1 MPLSVLLPNEYREF
15 LCGSESLLCSFLLQ
29 SAAATA
35 ATLAL
40 PAGVTPY
47 HQFLTSQGGKPRFY
61 LARS

>member
-1 MPLSVLLPNEYREF
+1 MPLSVLLPHEYSEF
-15 LCGSESLLCSFLLQ
+15 LCGSESLSFLLQ

-47 HQFLTSQGGKPRFY
+47 HQLLTSQGGNPRFY